1 MNEAARLP
9 RWRRITVWVLIVL
22 AGVIGLVS
30 ALTVWAKRQALDT
43 DKWVATSSR
52 LLEDDE
58 IRGALSLYLVD
69 QLYANVDVAAELQAR
84 LPPEVKPLAAPIAGG
99 LRELSVRAADNLLSR
114 PGVQTLW
121 EEANRRA
128 HEAFI
133 RIVDDKGE
141 FLQTGEGDVVLDLSP
156 IVQQLADRV
165 GLTEAQVEERL
176 GPDAGRIVIMES
188 DQLGTA
194 QTAVE
199 LIRKL
204 SVWLAIAILV
214 LFAIAVYL
222 AQGRRR
228 ETLRAVGITL
238 VVVGALL
245 LVIRRLAGNWIV
257 DTLASGESVRESA
270 SNAWFIGTD
279 LLAGIAWTAI
289 AYGVIVIV
297 AALIAGPSRPA
308 VSVRQRLAPSF
319 RDHPGLVYAVVGLL
333 YLLVVAWGPT
343 PAFRQPWSILIF
355 AALTGLGVEAFRR
368 LTIREF
374 PAGSAAQAS

>member
-22 AGVIGLVS
+22 AGLIGLVS
-30 ALTVWAKRQALDT
+30 ALTVWSKRQALET
-43 DKWVATSSR
+43 DQWVATSSR

-69 QLYANVDVAAELQAR
+69 ELYANSDVAAELQAR
-84 LPPEVKPLAAPIAGG
+84 LPAEIKPLAGPIAGG

-114 PGVQTLW
+114 PAVQTLW

-128 HEAFI
+128 HEAFL
-133 RIVDDKGE
+133 RIVNDEGD
-141 FLQTGEGDVVLDLSP
+141 FLRTGEGDVVLDVQPL
-156 IVQQLADRV
+156 VQQLAARI
-165 GLTEAQVEERL
+165 GLSQEQVEERL
-176 GPDAGRIVIMES
+176 GPDAGRIVIMKS
-188 DQLGTA
+188 DQLGTV

-214 LFAIAVYL
+214 LFALAVYL
-222 AQGRRR
+222 AEGRRR
-228 ETLRAVGITL
+228 ETLRAVGITF
-238 VVVGALL
+238 VIVGGLL
-245 LVIRRLAGNWIV
+245 LVIRNLAGDWIV
-257 DTLASGESVRESA
+257 DTLADGESIRDAASSA
-270 SNAWFIGTD
+270 WLIGTD

-289 AYGVIVIV
+289 AYGVIIIL
-297 AALIAGPSRPA
+297 AAVLAGPTRPA
-308 VSVRQRLAPSF
+308 VSLRQRLAPTL
-319 RDHPGLVYAVVGLL
+319 RDRPGLVYTIVGGL

-355 AALTGLGVEAFRR
+355 AVLIGLGTEAFRR
-368 LTIREF
+368 LTVREF
-374 PAGSAAQAS
+374 PAVMTPAR